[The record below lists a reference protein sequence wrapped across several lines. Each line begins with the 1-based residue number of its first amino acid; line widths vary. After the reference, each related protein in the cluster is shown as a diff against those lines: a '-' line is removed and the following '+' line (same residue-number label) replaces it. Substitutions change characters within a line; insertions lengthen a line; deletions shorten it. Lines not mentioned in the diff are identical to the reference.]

1 MVSPWVGEE
10 AGEQDTTIWIER
22 DVAIMRSMPHK
33 KFNKLQDDYLEVS
46 KRMRE
51 AKTVEEKMTFLDEL
65 QRILKESKD
74 VLDEIHKKQS
84 R

>member
-1 MVSPWVGEE
+1 
-10 AGEQDTTIWIER
+10 
-22 DVAIMRSMPHK
+22 
-33 KFNKLQDDYLEVS
+33 
-46 KRMRE
+46 MRE

-65 QRILKESKD
+65 QRILKESKE